1 MSSAPFDIGIDT
13 RMIRHTGIGTYLR
26 GLLGAMKESGG
37 LDRRKFCFYGVPGT
51 RDLFPETPFKIFT
64 SRIYSPSEQIL
75 YPAQLRECRLW
86 HAPHYNVPLL
96 KGKTRLVVTIHD
108 LIHWIFRKQFFS
120 PLQAFY
126 AGTMIRAAVKLPD
139 HIITVSEHTKKDLI
153 SHFQADPEKISVIYE
168 AAEPRFDALRDEAL
182 IQATLARHHIR
193 SPYFLFVGSLKPHK
207 NVLWL
212 IRLFR
217 SLKRGGH
224 TQAVLVLAGRKDKHY
239 PPDMQELADLK
250 TGEGI
255 VHVEGLA
262 DDELKPL
269 YQGALALIHPS
280 LYEGFGLTLLEA
292 MASGTP
298 VLASPNASIPEVTGD
313 AACLVDSCR
322 DHDMMQGIRKL
333 ETDPVYRSGLRER
346 GLRRAGQ
353 FSWQQTASKTLALYE
368 KVLSR

>member
-1 MSSAPFDIGIDT
+1 MNAPFKIGVDT
-13 RMIRHTGIGTYLR
+13 RMVRHTGIGTYLR
-26 GLLGAMKESGG
+26 GLLGALREDGS
-37 LDRRKFCFYGVPGT
+37 LERHRFCFYGTSETRQFFPGI
-51 RDLFPETPFKIFT
+51 PFKDFT
-64 SRIYSPSEQIL
+64 SRIYSPSEQFS
-75 YPAQLRECRLW
+75 YPGLLRECRLW
-86 HAPHYNVPLL
+86 HAPHYNIPLF

-108 LIHWIFRKQFFS
+108 LIHWLFRKQFFS

-126 AGTMIRAAVKLPD
+126 AGQMLRAAVKIPD
-139 HIITVSEHTKKDLI
+139 RIITVSEHTKKDLVQ
-153 SHFQADPEKISVIYE
+153 HFQADPEKITVIYE
-168 AAEPRFDALRDEAL
+168 AAEPRFDAARDEAL
-182 IQATLARHHIR
+182 IQRTLVRHQIT

-224 TQAVLVLAGRKDKHY
+224 TQAVLVLAGRKDKRY
-239 PPDMQELADLK
+239 PPEMRELADLK

-255 VHVEGLA
+255 IHVEGLTDA
-262 DDELKPL
+262 ELKPL

-298 VLASPNASIPEVTGD
+298 VIASPNASIPEVTAD

-322 DHDMMQGIRKL
+322 DHDMMQGIRRL

-346 GLRRAGQ
+346 GLRRAAQ
-353 FSWQQTASKTLALYE
+353 FSWQETASKTLALYE
-368 KVLSR
+368 KVLSG